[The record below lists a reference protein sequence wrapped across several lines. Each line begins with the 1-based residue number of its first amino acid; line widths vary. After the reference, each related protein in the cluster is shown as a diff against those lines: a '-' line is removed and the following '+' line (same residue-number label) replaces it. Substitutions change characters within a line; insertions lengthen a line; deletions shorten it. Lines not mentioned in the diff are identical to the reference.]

1 MRNRLWNCRNP
12 NQGTT
17 LKVLTVC
24 SAGLLRSPTLAHILS
39 SDPYNFNTRA
49 VGLDEGHALIPLDDV
64 HLEWADVVFCM
75 DRSMAE
81 EVERKGFE
89 GQIFNLSVPD
99 NFEYR
104 DPELV
109 NIMKDRMNNK
119 DIWLYRDKIQPE
131 D

>member
-12 NQGTT
+12 NQGST

-39 SDPYNFNTRA
+39 SEPYNFNTRA
-49 VGLDEGHALIPLDDV
+49 VGLDEGHALIPLDEV

-75 DRSMAE
+75 DQSMAE
-81 EVERKGFE
+81 VIARKGFE
-89 GQIFNLSVPD
+89 GQIFNLSIPD

-109 NIMKDRMNNK
+109 NMMKDRMNNR